1 MTESRA
7 LILSFTVLGLVVT
20 VAFVG
25 LTFLHAKVEILTAT
39 IILIGCLGAHV
50 VSRIVLH
57 YPPRHETLLTDRK
70 SRSSR

>member
-7 LILSFTVLGLVVT
+7 LILSFAVLSLAVT
-20 VAFVG
+20 VAYLG

-39 IILIGCLGAHV
+39 IILIGCVGAHV

-57 YPPRHETLLTDRK
+57 YPPRHETSRTDH
-70 SRSSR
+70 SR